1 MLKKME
7 NLLQNIEIDRQR
19 LGQLT
24 KVNRNPLRGA
34 INGFAG
40 KYKVTNIHKVRD
52 SNYDQS

>member
-24 KVNRNPLRGA
+24 NVNRNPLRGA